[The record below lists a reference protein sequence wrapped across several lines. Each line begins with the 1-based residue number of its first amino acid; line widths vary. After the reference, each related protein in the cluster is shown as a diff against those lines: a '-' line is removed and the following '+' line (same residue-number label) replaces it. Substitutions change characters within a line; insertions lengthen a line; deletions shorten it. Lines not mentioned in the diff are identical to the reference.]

1 MGLKEGAALHA
12 FYIFSVWLHVLA
24 AAVWIGGM
32 VFIALVLVP
41 VTRQPEHRG
50 VATSLIRWTGRRF
63 RWIGWLSLALL
74 LLSGTFNLAQRGF
87 GRADLV
93 SGRLW
98 EGTFGR
104 VLGIKL
110 FLVAMILFLSI
121 LHDFVIGP
129 RATEL
134 LQNHPGSPQALKL
147 RRQASWMGRLNLILA
162 LIVVALGIM
171 LVRGLV
177 W

>member
-1 MGLKEGAALHA
+1 MHA

-41 VTRQPEHRG
+41 ATRRPEHRG

-74 LLSGTFNLAQRGF
+74 LLTGIINLAYRGF
-87 GRADLV
+87 GWADLV

-98 EGTFGR
+98 EGPFGR
-104 VLGIKL
+104 ALGIKL
-110 FLVAMILFLSI
+110 LLVAMISFLSI

-129 RATEL
+129 RATDL
-134 LQNHPGSPQALKL
+134 LQNHPGSPKAMRL
-147 RRQASWMGRLNLILA
+147 RRLASWMGRANLILA

-171 LVRGLV
+171 MVRGLP
-177 W
+177 